1 MSFKRVK
8 NVPYTIINMLQ
19 QQQQQQQQRNVPF
32 IVDGTSFE
40 LKGQRV

>member
-8 NVPYTIINMLQ
+8 NVPYTIIDML